1 MKIMVCYTGSRSS
14 RQALGLAIQHARM
27 LNGKIFLVASMEKG
41 TREEQEEINKIE
53 EAHQSAL
60 EKTKKEGIACEAHL
74 LVRGL
79 TPEEDLVQ
87 WAEEN
92 KMDEIILGIRQRSKV
107 GKLLFGS
114 TAQYIILQAHC
125 PVVTTK

>member
-14 RQALGLAIQHARM
+14 RQALNLAIQHARM

-41 TREEQEEINKIE
+41 TKNEQDDINKIE

-60 EKTKKEGIACEAHL
+60 EKLEKEGIACEAHF

-79 TPEEDLVQ
+79 APEEDLVQ

-92 KMDEIILGIRQRSKV
+92 NMDEIIIGIRQRSKV

-114 TAQYIILQAHC
+114 IAQYVILQAHC